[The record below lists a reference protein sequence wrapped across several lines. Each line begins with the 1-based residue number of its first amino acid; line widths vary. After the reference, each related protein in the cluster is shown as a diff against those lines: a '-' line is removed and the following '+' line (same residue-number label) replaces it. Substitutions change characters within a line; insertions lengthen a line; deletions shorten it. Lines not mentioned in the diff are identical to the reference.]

1 LELKAEMKVLIIN
14 SNDLRGGASIA
25 ARRISNT
32 LKLYYNVNQLFVV
45 GNKKSNVDQIICS
58 RKNRFEKYIELF
70 IHLFTSF
77 WGLQQQWFPFSKKR
91 LLKIVKQFN
100 PELIH
105 IHNTHGIDSFLPT
118 TLMAE
123 LSKVSPIIWTLH
135 DMWSFT
141 GNAAHSNDTN
151 WKILKQGKG
160 DNLRYPQIMLNN
172 GTWLLKQKKSIYGKS
187 DITFVCPSMWLTNLS
202 LQSPALNGKRIINIK
217 NGIDL
222 TIFRPLDKIKLR
234 EKFNIESNERVLLFL
249 ANSLS
254 DKQKGGKELDDILS
268 NINKINPGNI
278 VLVLIGGGKIKSL
291 AKYSNFRII
300 QLPYQ
305 QNEISISEV
314 YNIADVLIYPSKVDN
329 LPFVLIEAIAC
340 GLPCISFDIGG
351 CNEIIRDNFNGYLIP
366 PFNSQLFVEK
376 IIYCFDNPYLLKQF
390 SANGRMYAEQN
401 FDIKS
406 CAENYFKLFQDT
418 LSRRQ

>member
-1 LELKAEMKVLIIN
+1 LELKAKMKVLILN

-32 LKLYYNVNQLFVV
+32 LKLCYNVNQLFVV
-45 GNKKSNVDQIICS
+45 GNKKSNDDQIICS
-58 RKNRFEKYIELF
+58 RKNKFEKSIELL

-91 LLKIVKQFN
+91 LLRIVKQFK
-100 PELIH
+100 PDIIH
-105 IHNTHGIDSFLPT
+105 LHNTHGIDSFLPT
-118 TLMAE
+118 ALLPE
-123 LSKVSPIIWTLH
+123 LSKFSPIVWTLH
-135 DMWSFT
+135 DMWAFT

-160 DNLRYPQIMLNN
+160 DNFRYPQIMLNS
-172 GTWLLKQKKSIYGKS
+172 GTWLLKQKRSIYKNS

-202 LQSPALNGKRIINIK
+202 LQSPALNGKKIINIK

-222 TIFRPLDKIKLR
+222 TIFKPLDKVKLR
-234 EKFNIESNERVLLFL
+234 EKFNIESSERVILFL

-254 DKQKGGKELDDILS
+254 DKQKGGEELDDILS
-268 NINKINPGNI
+268 KINKINPGNI

-305 QNEISISEV
+305 QNEICISEV
-314 YNIADVLIYPSKVDN
+314 YNVADVLIYPSKVDN

-340 GLPCISFDIGG
+340 GLPCISFNIGG
-351 CNEIIRDNFNGYLIP
+351 CNEIIIDDFNGFLIP
-366 PFNSQLFVEK
+366 PFNTELFVEK
-376 IIYCFDNPYLLKQF
+376 VIYCLDNPNLLKQF
-390 SANGRMYAEQN
+390 SVNGRRHAEQN

-406 CAENYFKLFQDT
+406 CAENYFIIFQNI
-418 LSRRQ
+418 LSRQ

>member
-1 LELKAEMKVLIIN
+1 MKVLIIN

-45 GNKKSNVDQIICS
+45 GDKKGNDDQIICS
-58 RKNRFEKYIELF
+58 RKNRVEKYIELF
-70 IHLFTSF
+70 IHLFSSF

-91 LLKIVKQFN
+91 LLKIVKQFK
-100 PELIH
+100 PDLIH

-118 TLMAE
+118 VLIPE
-123 LSKVSPIIWTLH
+123 LSKFCPIVWTLH
-135 DMWSFT
+135 DMWAFT
-141 GNAAHSNDTN
+141 GNAAHSKDTN
-151 WKILKQGKG
+151 WKILQQGKG
-160 DNLRYPQIMLNN
+160 DNLRYPQIMVNN
-172 GTWLLKQKKSIYGKS
+172 GNWLLKQKKSIYEKS

-222 TIFRPLDKIKLR
+222 TIFKPLDKIKLR
-234 EKFNIESNERVLLFL
+234 KKFNIEGNERVILFL
-249 ANSLS
+249 ANSLN
-254 DKQKGGKELDDILS
+254 DKQKGGEELGDILS
-268 NINKINPGNI
+268 KVNKINPGNI

-305 QNEISISEV
+305 QNEISVSEV

-351 CNEIIRDNFNGYLIP
+351 CNEIIGDNFSGYLIP
-366 PFNSQLFVEK
+366 PFNTQLFAERIV
-376 IIYCFDNPYLLKQF
+376 YCFDNPDLLEQF
-390 SANGRMYAEQN
+390 SANGRIYAEQN
-401 FDIKS
+401 FDINS
-406 CAENYFKLFQDT
+406 CAENYYKLFQNT
-418 LSRRQ
+418 LSLRQ

>member
-1 LELKAEMKVLIIN
+1 
-14 SNDLRGGASIA
+14 
-25 ARRISNT
+25 
-32 LKLYYNVNQLFVV
+32 
-45 GNKKSNVDQIICS
+45 
-58 RKNRFEKYIELF
+58 
-70 IHLFTSF
+70 
-77 WGLQQQWFPFSKKR
+77 
-91 LLKIVKQFN
+91 
-100 PELIH
+100 
-105 IHNTHGIDSFLPT
+105 
-118 TLMAE
+118 
-123 LSKVSPIIWTLH
+123 
-135 DMWSFT
+135 
-141 GNAAHSNDTN
+141 
-151 WKILKQGKG
+151 
-160 DNLRYPQIMLNN
+160 
-172 GTWLLKQKKSIYGKS
+172 
-187 DITFVCPSMWLTNLS
+187 MWLTNLS

>member
-1 LELKAEMKVLIIN
+1 MKVLILN

-32 LKLYYNVNQLFVV
+32 LKLCYNVNQLFVV
-45 GNKKSNVDQIICS
+45 GNKKSNDDQIICS
-58 RKNRFEKYIELF
+58 RKNKFEKSIELL

-91 LLKIVKQFN
+91 LLRIVKQFK
-100 PELIH
+100 PDIIH
-105 IHNTHGIDSFLPT
+105 LHNTHGIDSFLPT
-118 TLMAE
+118 ALLPE
-123 LSKVSPIIWTLH
+123 LSKFSPIVWTLH
-135 DMWSFT
+135 DMWAFT

-160 DNLRYPQIMLNN
+160 DNFRYPQIMLNS
-172 GTWLLKQKKSIYGKS
+172 GTWLLKQKRSIYKNS

-202 LQSPALNGKRIINIK
+202 LQSPALNGKKIINIK

-222 TIFRPLDKIKLR
+222 TIFKPLDKVKLR
-234 EKFNIESNERVLLFL
+234 EKFNIESSERVILFL

-254 DKQKGGKELDDILS
+254 DKQKGGEELDDILS
-268 NINKINPGNI
+268 KINKINPGNI

-305 QNEISISEV
+305 QNEICISEV
-314 YNIADVLIYPSKVDN
+314 YNVADVLIYPSKVDN

-340 GLPCISFDIGG
+340 GLPCISFNIGG
-351 CNEIIRDNFNGYLIP
+351 CNEIIIDDFNGFLIP
-366 PFNSQLFVEK
+366 PFNTELFVEK
-376 IIYCFDNPYLLKQF
+376 VIYCLDNPNLLKQF
-390 SANGRMYAEQN
+390 SVNGRRHAEQN

-406 CAENYFKLFQDT
+406 CAENYFIIFQNI
-418 LSRRQ
+418 LSRQ